1 LQNHFQLLRNA
12 RGARACLPG
21 PASLKPAHR
30 AKGTAMGIEAIIAI
44 LVFIAALGGLNYYE
58 YGRLD

>member
-1 LQNHFQLLRNA
+1 
-12 RGARACLPG
+12 
-21 PASLKPAHR
+21 
-30 AKGTAMGIEAIIAI
+30 MGIEAIIAI

>member
-1 LQNHFQLLRNA
+1 MSMIARDPLRHSELEVFTRKVGIVVAVAVLLAVLWAA
-12 RGARACLPG
+12 RDVL
-21 PASLKPAHR
+21 
-30 AKGTAMGIEAIIAI
+30 I